1 VSQGRSEIHEEIA
14 RLHRDGAGGVVATVV
29 SVGGSTPRSAGAKM
43 LVYVDGRTLG
53 SVGGGVVESQT
64 IDRALSLL
72 DGGGPCLLSFD
83 LDEGTELAC
92 GGKMQIF
99 LEPIAATPGLI
110 VLGGGHVGLSVARV
124 ARDAGFRVTVVDDR
138 AEMVSEERFPFAD
151 RRLAGGTALLGS
163 DLRVDETSIVVV
175 VTRGHRYDREWVRV
189 LLPLKPFYLGMIG
202 SDQKVRGTFDQL
214 VEEGVPRESLGGI
227 HAPIGIDIGAETPEE
242 IAVSILAEVIA
253 IRHGVTDTAM
263 LKEKPEF
270 KGRNRE

>member
-1 VSQGRSEIHEEIA
+1 MSRDRSEIHEEIA
-14 RLHRDGAGGVVATVV
+14 RLHREGAGGVVATVV

-43 LVYVDGRTLG
+43 LVYGDGRTIG
-53 SVGGGVVESQT
+53 SVGGGVVEAET
-64 IDRALSLL
+64 IESALRLL
-72 DGGGPCLLSFD
+72 DGGQPRLLSYD
-83 LDEGTELAC
+83 LDESTDLAC

-99 LEPIAATPGLI
+99 LEPIASTPGVI

-138 AEMVSEERFPFAD
+138 PEMVSDERFPFAD
-151 RRLAGGTALLGS
+151 RRLVGGTALLEH

-175 VTRGHRYDREWVRV
+175 VTRGHRYDREWVHA
-189 LLPLKPFYLGMIG
+189 LLPLAPFYLGMIG
-202 SDQKVRGTFDQL
+202 SDQKVRGTFDHL
-214 VEEGVPRESLGGI
+214 VEEGVPRESLERI

-242 IAVSILAEVIA
+242 IAVSILAEIIA

-270 KGRNRE
+270 KGRNRS